1 MEYRVFGRT
10 GAKIS
15 RLGIGGAPIG
25 IENYLGLE
33 DRDDKAFLGRA
44 VETVREARRA
54 GVTYFDTA
62 PGYGNGRAESVY
74 GEGLEGARDGV
85 FLATKYA
92 WDPGKPV
99 EDLKAGFAASLERL
113 KTGRVD
119 LLQFHGSTFTDET
132 AEAVLKSGVLEW
144 TEEEK
149 AKGRTRFLGITAE
162 APSGGLERLMRTGR
176 FDALLVAYNLIYQAA
191 CDYQREPFGVIPL
204 ARSLGMGVAV
214 MRPTTSGFIQ
224 KLFAREFPEVDRGK
238 VTRAALN
245 FVFSTPEVDVAVVG
259 MRSPDEVR
267 QNAALEAD
275 KASRMDLKFLH
286 NRFDAE
292 AGHGYR

>member
-1 MEYRVFGRT
+1 VELRALGRT
-10 GAKIS
+10 GAKVS
-15 RLGIGGAPIG
+15 RLGFGGAPIG

-33 DRDDKAFLGRA
+33 NRDDKTFVAHA
-44 VETVREARRA
+44 VSAVREAVRA
-54 GVTYFDTA
+54 GITYFDTA

-85 FLATKYA
+85 FLATKYTWA
-92 WDPGKPV
+92 PGKAV
-99 EDLKAGFAASLERL
+99 GALAGEFGASLERL
-113 KTGRVD
+113 KTRKVD
-119 LLQFHGSTFTDET
+119 LLQFHGSTFTDEAADT
-132 AEAVLKSGVLEW
+132 LLKSGVIEW
-144 TEEEK
+144 TEEER
-149 AKGRTRFLGITAE
+149 ARGRTRFLGITAE

-176 FDALLVAYNLIYQAA
+176 FDVLLVAYNLIYQAA

-214 MRPTTSGFIQ
+214 MRPTTSGFLQ
-224 KLFAREFPEVDRGK
+224 KLFAKEFPQVDRAK

-245 FVFSTPEVDVAVVG
+245 FVLSTPEVDVAVVG
-259 MRSPDEVR
+259 MRSPEEVR
-267 QNAALEAD
+267 ENAALEAD

-286 NRFDAE
+286 NRFDSE